1 MQLKDIQTVAVIGLG
16 TMGHGIAQTFAVA
29 GYRVRG
35 FDHIAAAGETLHER
49 IARNLEEFA
58 RANLVDRTSIPEIL
72 ERITVCDSEASAVS
86 ETEFITEAVQEDLTI
101 KQELFARLET
111 FIGDDVILASNSST
125 FPISQSGAAL
135 RNKRRAVVTHWF
147 NPPHIVPTVE
157 VVPSPETSEETTTT
171 SVALLRK
178 IGKRAIRVNKEL
190 PGFLVNRV
198 QIALMREIWDLLE
211 QGVASPEDIDDAIR
225 GSMGFRM
232 AAIGQLQIH
241 DFGGLDVQSTVYQ
254 NLVKEIRSDR
264 SLHSVV
270 KQLVDAGHYGPKTG
284 KGFYDYTPASIADR
298 QSMRD
303 RRFLELLKLFYPP
316 GREGEEE

>member
-1 MQLKDIQTVAVIGLG
+1 MQLNDIHTVSVIGLG

-35 FDHIAAAGETLHER
+35 YDHVVAAGKTLHER
-49 IARNLEEFA
+49 IAQNLEEFA
-58 RANLVDRTSIPEIL
+58 RAELIDRMAIPEIL
-72 ERITVCDSEASAVS
+72 DRVTVFDSEASAVAES
-86 ETEFITEAVQEDLTI
+86 QFVTEAVQEDVAI
-101 KQELFARLET
+101 KQELFARLES
-111 FIGDDVILASNSST
+111 FVGDDVILASNSST
-125 FPISQSGAAL
+125 FPISQSGAKL
-135 RNKRRAVVTHWF
+135 KHKRRALVTHWF

-157 VVPSPETSEETTTT
+157 VVPSGETSEETTTAT
-171 SVALLRK
+171 VALLRK
-178 IGKRAIRVNKEL
+178 IGKLAIRVNKEL

-211 QGVASPEDIDDAIR
+211 QEVASPEEIDEAIR

-254 NLVKEIRSDR
+254 NLVKEIRSDQ
-264 SLHSVV
+264 SLHTVV
-270 KQLVDAGHYGPKTG
+270 KNLVDAGHYGPKTG
-284 KGFYDYTPASIADR
+284 KGFYDYTPESTAEKRSL
-298 QSMRD
+298 RD

-316 GREGEEE
+316 GGESAE